1 MNRILLVIT
10 AAAMLLMS
18 GCRFESQR
26 RITSSPVEDSL
37 LVEYMRYASQFSD
50 CSFVDWDGF
59 SRMRVMQYVADWDE
73 SLDERIHPSWKQESL
88 DAGAWALLQNAKA
101 ELHRR
106 SIPVRALS
114 SRALCR
120 RMDALERSLDEA
132 FETMVTQEYYLRCF
146 EDVFDD
152 TVPPKVKG
160 LYK

>member
-1 MNRILLVIT
+1 MKRIVLMI
-10 AAAMLLMS
+10 AAAMLLLP

-26 RITSSPVEDSL
+26 RITSSPVKDSL

-50 CSFVDWDGF
+50 CSSVDWEGF

-73 SLDERIHPSWKQESL
+73 SLDERIHPSWRQENL

-106 SIPVRALS
+106 SIPVRAMS
-114 SRALCR
+114 SRALRR
-120 RMDALERSLDEA
+120 RMDALEKSLDEA

-146 EDVFDD
+146 EDVFDE
-152 TVPPKVKG
+152 TVPPMVEG

>member
-26 RITSSPVEDSL
+26 RITSSPVKDSL

-50 CSFVDWDGF
+50 CSFVGWDGF

-146 EDVFDD
+146 EDVFDE
-152 TVPPKVKG
+152 TVPPKVEG

>member
-1 MNRILLVIT
+1 MKRIVLVIA
-10 AAAMLLMS
+10 AAAMLLLP

-26 RITSSPVEDSL
+26 RITSSPVKDSL

-50 CSFVDWDGF
+50 CSFVDCEGF
-59 SRMRVMQYVADWDE
+59 SRMRIMQNVADWDE
-73 SLDERIHPSWKQESL
+73 SLDGRIHPSWKQESL

-101 ELHRR
+101 DLHRR
-106 SIPVRALS
+106 SIPVRAVS

-120 RMDALERSLDEA
+120 RMDALEKSFDEA

-146 EDVFDD
+146 EDVFDE
-152 TVPPKVKG
+152 TVPPMVEG